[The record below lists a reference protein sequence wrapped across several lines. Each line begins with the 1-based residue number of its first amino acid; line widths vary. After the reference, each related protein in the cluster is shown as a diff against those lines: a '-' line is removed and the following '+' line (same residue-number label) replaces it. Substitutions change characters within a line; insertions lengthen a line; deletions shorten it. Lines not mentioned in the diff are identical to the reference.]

1 MLNNYESLIG
11 RIRLKFDQYA
21 HIVLL
26 KCVCEFYWCNVDTF
40 GIDTVSGLASPL
52 VL

>member
-11 RIRLKFDQYA
+11 KLIGRIRLKFDHYA

-26 KCVCEFYWCNVDTF
+26 KCVCEFY
-40 GIDTVSGLASPL
+40 
-52 VL
+52 